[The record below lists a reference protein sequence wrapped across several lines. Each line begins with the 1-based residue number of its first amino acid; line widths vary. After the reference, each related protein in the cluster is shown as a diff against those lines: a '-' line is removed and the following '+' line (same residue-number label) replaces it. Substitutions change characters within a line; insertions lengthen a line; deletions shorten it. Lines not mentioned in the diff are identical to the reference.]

1 MKHLWQKNDGS
12 LHPFVASFT
21 AGDDWQ
27 WDNNLLP
34 FDCLG
39 SIAHAD
45 TLRSID
51 ILSNEDYRVLKKALE
66 QCIIDHAAG
75 RFMVTAEYEDCH
87 TAIESRL
94 TAEHGEV
101 GKRIHSGRSRNDQV
115 FCALL
120 LYGRQRLFDV
130 VSTAFKLAEE
140 LLRLAQQEEST
151 PMMGRTHLQ
160 NAMPSTVGVWAA
172 AYAEQ
177 LLMLS
182 PMCEALYR
190 VTNRSPLGSAAGY
203 GVPLPLDRE
212 HTARL
217 LGFDEPHHVVL
228 AAANSRGHWEAYYL
242 DTIGQ
247 IMMILSRLAG
257 DLMLFTLPEIGYMRL
272 PAALCTGSSIMP
284 HKRNPDLLELIRA
297 KAAATIG
304 LSAQVKQIMHA
315 LPAGYNRDL
324 QEAKPLLISGVESV
338 DATLSAAIVLVEA
351 LEIDRERLAKSIDPH
366 VYSVDYALRLVREE
380 GVGFRDAY
388 HRVAAQ
394 LDDAAAT
401 MSSAADDPGAYAE
414 LIAARSSV
422 GAAGNLQLAQLR
434 ARLTEAENGWE
445 ARQNAIAAT
454 LQRLTPAAER
464 LK

>member
-1 MKHLWQKNDGS
+1 MQHLWQKDDNY

-21 AGDDWQ
+21 AGDDWRL
-27 WDNNLLP
+27 DNSLLP

-45 TLRSID
+45 TLRSIG
-51 ILSNEDYRVLKKALE
+51 ILSEDDYRVLKGGLQ
-66 QCIIDHAAG
+66 QCIVDHAAR
-75 RFMVTAEYEDCH
+75 RFMVTDEYEDCH

-94 TAEHGEV
+94 IAEHGEV

-120 LYGRQRLFDV
+120 LYGRHHLIYMI
-130 VSTAFKLAEE
+130 STAFKLAKE
-140 LLRLAQQEEST
+140 LLQLAKREEHT

-182 PMCEALYR
+182 PICEALYR

-272 PAALCTGSSIMP
+272 PAAFCTGSSIMP

-297 KAAATIG
+297 KAAAAIG

-324 QEAKPLLISGVESV
+324 QETKPLLISGVASV
-338 DATLSAAIVLVEA
+338 GATLSAAILLIEA
-351 LEIDRERLAKSIDPH
+351 LEIDRERLAQSIDPH

-401 MSSAADDPGAYAE
+401 MPSAADDPRAYAE
-414 LIAARSSV
+414 LIAARSST
-422 GAAGNLQLAQLR
+422 GAPGNLKLAKLR
-434 ARLTEAENGWE
+434 ARLTKAERGWGE
-445 ARQNAIAAT
+445 RWDALAAT
-454 LQRLTPAAER
+454 LYKLTPAAER
-464 LK
+464 IK